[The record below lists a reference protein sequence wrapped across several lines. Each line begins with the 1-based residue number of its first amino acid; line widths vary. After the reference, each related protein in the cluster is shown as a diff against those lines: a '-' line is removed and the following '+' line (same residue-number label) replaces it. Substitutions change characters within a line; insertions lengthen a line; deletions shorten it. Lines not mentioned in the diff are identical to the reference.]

1 LAGQNFPE
9 NSVPVAEIADLQKGG
24 IFFKGVMMTPQYEM
38 LMDLLLR
45 RMSVRRFK
53 PDPLPDGAIERIL
66 EAGRWAMSGA
76 NGQPWEYIVVTD
88 PSVKEDLYQLYE
100 EQLMNYNFWM
110 EQLRM
115 PELRHPAFQ
124 QTGSCEEQLKKIKAR
139 SGWGTAPALI
149 VVLGDGRRQWAT
161 VMGGHTF
168 GRHQSHLTDGLA
180 NSCTLMHLAAAALGL
195 GSQWVTLQIE
205 DGFKRLLNVPDV
217 MTLHS
222 IIAVG
227 YPDVPRR
234 EGVRRPLDEI
244 VHQNR
249 YGLSRHMSDQQIVEY
264 IRDLRTKTGPKYG
277 KSSDPKNEPG

>member
-1 LAGQNFPE
+1 
-9 NSVPVAEIADLQKGG
+9 
-24 IFFKGVMMTPQYEM
+24 MTPEYEM
-38 LMDLLLR
+38 LIDVLLR
-45 RMSVRRFK
+45 RMSVRKFK
-53 PDPLPDGAIERIL
+53 PDPLPEGALEKIL

-88 PSVKEDLYQLYE
+88 PGVKQNLFKLYE
-100 EQLMNYNFWM
+100 EQLIQYNFWM
-110 EQLRM
+110 EQMRM

-139 SGWGTAPALI
+139 PGWDKAPALI

-180 NSCTLMHLAAAALGL
+180 NTCTLMHLAAATLGL
-195 GSQWVTLQIE
+195 GSQWVTIQIE

-234 EGVRRPLDEI
+234 EGVRRPLSEI
-244 VHQNR
+244 VHHNR
-249 YGLSRHMSDQQIVEY
+249 YDVSKHASNQGIVEY
-264 IRDLRTKTGPKYG
+264 IRDLRTKTVPKYG
-277 KSSDPKNEPG
+277 KLSNPINEPR